1 MKIKFYK
8 KNIIEN
14 EKLLYAIVVSR
25 YKNKWIFV
33 KHKERDT
40 WEIPAGHREIDE
52 DINLTAK
59 RELFEETGAK
69 EFEILYM
76 YDYSLE
82 IDGKKSYAA
91 LFFAEIYS
99 LGDLPDF
106 EIGEVKEFKDMPKN
120 LTYPSI
126 QPKLFEKIKEELI
139 VNINQMMS
147 RRL

>member
-1 MKIKFYK
+1 MKIKFYE

-82 IDGKKSYAA
+82 IDGKESYAT
-91 LFFAEIYS
+91 LFFA
-99 LGDLPDF
+99 
-106 EIGEVKEFKDMPKN
+106 
-120 LTYPSI
+120 
-126 QPKLFEKIKEELI
+126 
-139 VNINQMMS
+139 
-147 RRL
+147 

>member
-1 MKIKFYK
+1 MKIKFYE

-82 IDGKKSYAA
+82 IDGKESYAA
-91 LFFAEIYS
+91 LFFA
-99 LGDLPDF
+99 
-106 EIGEVKEFKDMPKN
+106 
-120 LTYPSI
+120 
-126 QPKLFEKIKEELI
+126 
-139 VNINQMMS
+139 
-147 RRL
+147 

>member
-1 MKIKFYK
+1 MKIEFYE
-8 KNIIEN
+8 KNIVEN
-14 EKLLYAIVVSR
+14 EKLLYAIIVSR

-40 WEIPAGHREIDE
+40 WEIPAGHREINE
-52 DINLTAK
+52 DINFTAK

-76 YDYSLE
+76 NDYSLE
-82 IDGKKSYAA
+82 INGKKSYAA

-106 EIGEVKEFKDMPKN
+106 EIGEIKEFDNIPKN
-120 LTYPSI
+120 LTYPDI
-126 QPKLFEKIKEELI
+126 QPKLFEKIKEVLK
-139 VNINQMMS
+139 VNINK
-147 RRL
+147 L